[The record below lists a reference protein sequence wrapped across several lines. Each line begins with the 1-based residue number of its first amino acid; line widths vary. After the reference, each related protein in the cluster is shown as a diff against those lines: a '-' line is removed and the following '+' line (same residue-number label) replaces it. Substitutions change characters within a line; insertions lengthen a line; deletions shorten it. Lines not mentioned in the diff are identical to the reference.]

1 MCLRPKK
8 EVSFPLKRFFC
19 VVLVAALLVFFA
31 ACGKGVLAP
40 TTQATAAPTASS
52 TRNVR
57 SEPVTVTETYAN
69 ADTVT
74 DSTQPSSTAAPAAEE
89 VQTPATGDFSVGYMA
104 GVLGLILLCS
114 AGLLMLR
121 RI

>member
-1 MCLRPKK
+1 M
-8 EVSFPLKRFFC
+8 KRFFC

-40 TTQATAAPTASS
+40 STQATAAPTASS

-74 DSTQPSSTAAPAAEE
+74 DSTQSSSTAAPAAEE